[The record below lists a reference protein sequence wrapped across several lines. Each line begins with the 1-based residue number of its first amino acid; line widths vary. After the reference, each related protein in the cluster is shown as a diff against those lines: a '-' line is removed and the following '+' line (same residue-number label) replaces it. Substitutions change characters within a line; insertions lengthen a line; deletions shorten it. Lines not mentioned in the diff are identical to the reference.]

1 MFATSDDLFV
11 NPQAQLQ
18 CKTHRDMLDKLD
30 SLYPGNVSNIDNG
43 LILLLDEIRARFR
56 LEPVGIKGPATGP
69 NIIVGT
75 GYIPQAVVWYG
86 SRNTTKGKELH
97 QYSIYSLNIEVSK
110 GAEHTIRSGTAK
122 GLIKRLTPEMFKLI
136 GDVKESGFGYID
148 KHVFDYITLDEHIN
162 YAPYMDAAV
171 RLDAY
176 KYFAGA
182 EKVITPRIED
192 WVKEKSKLVEHNNR
206 LLKRKKFIVD
216 SFKNR
221 CVGIFSPPYR
231 AEHKYFFQEF
241 ENGNP
246 VGTRGFFSDLNDLTD
261 LYPHIVAAN
270 NMERMAGR
278 KDLFDGGYSDIY
290 KKDHNYL
297 FTRSNINTVNAVSGC
312 AIFPANRIP
321 SEDEANEAERLG
333 GSIGVG
339 GSVQADATETIL
351 DILQF

>member
-18 CKTHRDMLDKLD
+18 CKTRRAMLDKLN
-30 SLYPGNVSNIDNG
+30 SFYPGNVSNINNG
-43 LILLLDEIRARFR
+43 LVLLLDEIRARFR
-56 LEPVGIKGPATGP
+56 LEPIGVMEPDNDP
-69 NIIVGT
+69 RVIIGT

-86 SRNTTKGKELH
+86 SRNTTKGKELY

-136 GDVKESGFGYID
+136 DVYDID
-148 KHVFDYITLDEHIN
+148 KNLFDYITLDEQID
-162 YAPYMDAAV
+162 YVPYMDRAV

-176 KYFAGA
+176 NYFAGT

-192 WVKEKSKLVEHNNR
+192 WVKEKTKLVEHNNR

-216 SFKNR
+216 SFKSR
-221 CVGIFSPPYR
+221 CVGIFSIPYR

-246 VGTRGFFSDLNDLTD
+246 VGTCNFFSDLNDLTD

-270 NMERMAGR
+270 NMERMSGR
-278 KDLFDGGYSDIY
+278 KDLFDNSFGGTY
-290 KKDHNYL
+290 KRDHNYL
-297 FTRSNINTVNAVSGC
+297 LTRAHINTVGAVSSC
-312 AIFPANRIP
+312 AVFPANRIP
-321 SEDEANEAERLG
+321 SEDEANETERLG
-333 GSIGVG
+333 GPIGVG
-339 GSVQADATETIL
+339 ENVQAYATETIL
-351 DILQF
+351 EILQF

>member
-1 MFATSDDLFV
+1 
-11 NPQAQLQ
+11 
-18 CKTHRDMLDKLD
+18 
-30 SLYPGNVSNIDNG
+30 
-43 LILLLDEIRARFR
+43 
-56 LEPVGIKGPATGP
+56 
-69 NIIVGT
+69 
-75 GYIPQAVVWYG
+75 VWYG
-86 SRNTTKGKELH
+86 SRITTKGKELN

-136 GDVKESGFGYID
+136 GDEDSSFGDISPD
-148 KHVFDYITLDEHIN
+148 IFDYITLDEHTN
-162 YAPYMDAAV
+162 YVPYMDEAV

-176 KYFAGA
+176 KYFAGT

-221 CVGIFSPPYR
+221 CVGIFSLPYR

-246 VGTRGFFSDLNDLTD
+246 VGTRNFFSDLNDLTD

-278 KDLFDGGYSDIY
+278 KDPFDNSYGGTY

-339 GSVQADATETIL
+339 ENVQADATETIL

>member
-11 NPQAQLQ
+11 NPQAELQ

-30 SLYPGNVSNIDNG
+30 SLYPGAPTSLDSG

-56 LEPVGIKGPATGP
+56 LEPIGVMDRK
-69 NIIVGT
+69 IIVGT

-86 SRNTTKGKELH
+86 SRNTSKGKTLL
-97 QYSIYSLNIEVSK
+97 QYSLYSLNIEVSK

-136 GDVKESGFGYID
+136 GDVKEGGFGYID
-148 KHVFDYITLDEHIN
+148 KDVFDYITLDEHTN
-162 YAPYMDAAV
+162 YVPYMDEAV

-176 KYFAGA
+176 KYFAGT

-216 SFKNR
+216 SFKSR
-221 CVGIFSPPYR
+221 CVGIFSLPYR

-270 NMERMAGR
+270 NMERMSGR
-278 KDLFDGGYSDIY
+278 KDLFDNSFGGAY

-297 FTRSNINTVNAVSGC
+297 FIRSNINTVDAVSGC
-312 AIFPANRIP
+312 AIFPASRIP
-321 SEDEANEAERLG
+321 SEDEANEAERVG

-339 GSVQADATETIL
+339 ENVQADATETIL

>member
-18 CKTHRDMLDKLD
+18 CKTHRAMLDKLN
-30 SLYPGNVSNIDNG
+30 SFGCINIHGD
-43 LILLLDEIRARFR
+43 LLLLLDEIRARFR
-56 LEPVGIKGPATGP
+56 LEPIGVMGPVNDP
-69 NIIVGT
+69 KVIVGT

-86 SRNTTKGKELH
+86 SRSTSKGKTLY

-110 GAEHTIRSGTAK
+110 GAEYTIRSGTAK

-136 GDVKESGFGYID
+136 DGVNESGFGDMGPSI
-148 KHVFDYITLDEHIN
+148 FDYITLDEHTN
-162 YAPYMDAAV
+162 YIPYMDEAV

-176 KYFAGA
+176 NYFAGT

-216 SFKNR
+216 SFKSR
-221 CVGIFSPPYR
+221 CVGIFSLPYR

-246 VGTRGFFSDLNDLTD
+246 VGTRSFFSDLNDLTD

-278 KDLFDGGYSDIY
+278 KDLFDNSFGGVY

-297 FTRSNINTVNAVSGC
+297 IGRVGLSTIDDIYMVVV
-312 AIFPANRIP
+312 FPANRIP
-321 SEDEANEAERLG
+321 SEDEANETERLG
-333 GSIGVG
+333 GPIGVG
-339 GSVQADATETIL
+339 ENVQAYATETIL

>member
-11 NPQAQLQ
+11 NPQAELQ
-18 CKTHRDMLDKLD
+18 CKTHRAMLDKLD
-30 SLYPGNVSNIDNG
+30 SFYPGNVSNIDSG
-43 LILLLDEIRARFR
+43 LVLLLDEIRARFR
-56 LEPVGIKGPATGP
+56 LEPIGVKE
-69 NIIVGT
+69 NRIVIGT

-86 SRNTTKGKELH
+86 SRNTTKGKELL
-97 QYSIYSLNIEVSK
+97 QFSIYSLNIEVSK

-136 GDVKESGFGYID
+136 DREDSGFGDISPSI
-148 KHVFDYITLDEHIN
+148 FDYITLDEHTN
-162 YAPYMDAAV
+162 YVPYMDEAV

-176 KYFAGA
+176 NYFAGT

-216 SFKNR
+216 SFKSR
-221 CVGIFSPPYR
+221 CVGIFSLPYR

-246 VGTRGFFSDLNDLTD
+246 VGTRSFFSDLNDLTD

-278 KDLFDGGYSDIY
+278 KDLFDNKWDTYN
-290 KKDHNYL
+290 KDHNYL
-297 FTRSNINTVNAVSGC
+297 TSRLGLNTINEVYTFVV
-312 AIFPANRIP
+312 FPANRIP
-321 SEDEANEAERLG
+321 SEDEVNESENKASGSSKSPNSFSEDLLG
-333 GSIGVG
+333 
-339 GSVQADATETIL
+339 ARDTDALL
-351 DILQF
+351 DILKF

>member
-1 MFATSDDLFV
+1 VNFEGKTFPRLNPFEYRALF
-11 NPQAQLQ
+11 L
-18 CKTHRDMLDKLD
+18 R
-30 SLYPGNVSNIDNG
+30 
-43 LILLLDEIRARFR
+43 
-56 LEPVGIKGPATGP
+56 
-69 NIIVGT
+69 
-75 GYIPQAVVWYG
+75 YG

-136 GDVKESGFGYID
+136 DDEDSSFGDISTDI
-148 KHVFDYITLDEHIN
+148 FDYITLDEHTN
-162 YAPYMDAAV
+162 YVPYMDEAV

-176 KYFAGA
+176 KYFAGT

-216 SFKNR
+216 SFKSR
-221 CVGIFSPPYR
+221 CVGIFSLPYR

-270 NMERMAGR
+270 NMERMSGR
-278 KDLFDGGYSDIY
+278 KDLFDNSFGGKY

-297 FTRSNINTVNAVSGC
+297 FTRSIINTVDAVSGC

-321 SEDEANEAERLG
+321 SEDEANETERNEGPIGIG
-333 GSIGVG
+333 GGEESNN
-339 GSVQADATETIL
+339 AKL
-351 DILQF
+351 DTLKF